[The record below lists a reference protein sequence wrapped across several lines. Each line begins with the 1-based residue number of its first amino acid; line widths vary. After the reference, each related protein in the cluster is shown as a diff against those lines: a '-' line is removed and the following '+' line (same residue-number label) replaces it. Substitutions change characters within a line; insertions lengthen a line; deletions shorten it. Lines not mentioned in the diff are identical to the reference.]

1 MHTHVLFCR
10 NQIIETT
17 SKNKNLKNKKGNKLL
32 DSTHVL
38 ISFNYI
44 FKNIF

>member
-1 MHTHVLFCR
+1 MHTYVLFCR

-38 ISFNYI
+38 ISLT
-44 FKNIF
+44 KEKPAQK